1 MKNYDGILLC
11 GARDGVAGRN
21 IVGYRLRSAAK
32 KFGYNILVLDSA
44 TAMSQSELESV
55 LNNVISDRTLM
66 IGISTSWLDK
76 PHHGVSKNIDWVNA
90 DFFNKLKSKYTNLKV
105 VAGGNGGLKITG
117 SRDIYAAAD
126 WHLVGFSDDSFS
138 RLLMLLDKK
147 TNHGLKYMIGS
158 NGTKT
163 VDSNKFHQ
171 IAYPDDIETEF
182 EIDDN
187 FLSYQPIPLEV
198 SRGCIFRCAFC
209 NHPFQGVKDA
219 DKYMRTPESLAREL
233 KRNYE
238 LFNTTRYAIMD
249 DTFNDSIEKLD
260 RLERAIE
267 ISKIPNFEFVAY
279 IKPELLVT
287 KPQMIRQLTS
297 MGLTGGFTGIESFN
311 NVARKAINKGM
322 NIDRVL
328 SSIYELI
335 SLNPNVKMF
344 ASIIVGLTGDTIDD
358 IYQWHDT
365 LVANQKELFRSWK
378 FGPLGI
384 FSYSDIDKD
393 TATVSPIEKDPSKY
407 GYEITKFDGNYAHW
421 KNKDMTV
428 YDAVRISDDLNDKSK
443 NIKMPSGWTVASAWH
458 LGESDDAINN
468 STLQKLNLALRSR
481 DGVRQ
486 RAVDTIKKF
495 T

>member
-1 MKNYDGILLC
+1 MYDGILLC
-11 GARDGVAGRN
+11 GARDGFAGRN

-44 TAMSQSELESV
+44 TAMTPDELESI
-55 LNNVISDRTLM
+55 LATVITNRTLM
-66 IGISTSWLDK
+66 IGISTSWLDRLK
-76 PHHGVSKNIDWVNA
+76 NGVSNSINWVNS
-90 DFFNKLKSKYTNLKV
+90 DFFNKLKSKYRNLNI
-105 VAGGNGGLKITG
+105 VAGGTGVLALTG
-117 SRDIYAAAD
+117 SQDIYAAAD
-126 WHLVGFSDDSFS
+126 WHLVGFSDDSFV
-138 RLLMLLDKK
+138 RLLMLLDKQP
-147 TNHGLKYMIGS
+147 NHGLKYMPDAR
-158 NGTKT
+158 GTKT

-171 IAYPDDIETEF
+171 IAYPDDIETEL
-182 EIDDN
+182 EEDDN

-238 LFNTTRYAIMD
+238 LFKTTRYTIMD

-267 ISKIPNFEFVAY
+267 MAKIPNFEFVAY

-287 KPQMIRQLTS
+287 KPEMIKQLTS
-297 MGLTGGFTGIESFN
+297 MGLTGGFAGIESFN

-328 SSIYELI
+328 ASITELV
-335 SLNPNVKMF
+335 SLNPNIKMH
-344 ASIIVGLTGDTIDD
+344 AGIILGLTGDTIDD
-358 IYQWHDT
+358 IYQWYDR
-365 LVANQKELFRSWK
+365 LVTNQKELFRSWK
-378 FGPLGI
+378 FSPLGI
-384 FSYSDIDKD
+384 FSYSDIDED
-393 TATVSPIEKDPSKY
+393 SATLSPIEKDPAKY
-407 GYEITKFDGNYAHW
+407 GYEITKFDGRYAHW

-428 YDAVRISDDLNDKSK
+428 HDAVRISNELEAKSLDVM
-443 NIKMPSGWTVASAWH
+443 MPAGWTVASAWH
-458 LGESDDAINN
+458 LGDSNDAINN
-468 STLQKLNLALRSR
+468 TTLKKLNLELRGR
-481 DGVRQ
+481 DYVRQ
-486 RAVDTIKKF
+486 RAIDTIKKF